1 MHVHSTNVY
10 NNPLDITPLFDENF
24 SINKC
29 KINRICE
36 DFELEQVM
44 NNPKLRE
51 EFSLNPVTRAR
62 LISLNSNNKLNDLP
76 NIDSPEHFVSV
87 HAELSEDVFLYYL

>member
-62 LISLNSNNKLNDLP
+62 LISLNSNNKLNDMS
-76 NIDSPEHFVSV
+76 NIDNSEHFFSV
-87 HAELSEDVFLYYL
+87 HAELSEDVFLYY